1 MNIFKFQIFIPLFVL
16 FFSIFTLWIL
26 SDFQDENIYDSKY
39 EYTLLK
45 HLQTSEQGVLLCL
58 FMSLSRTFS

>member
-1 MNIFKFQIFIPLFVL
+1 MNIFKFQIFIPLFIL

-26 SDFQDENIYDSKY
+26 SDFQDNNIYYSKY

-45 HLQTSEQGVLLCL
+45 HL
-58 FMSLSRTFS
+58 